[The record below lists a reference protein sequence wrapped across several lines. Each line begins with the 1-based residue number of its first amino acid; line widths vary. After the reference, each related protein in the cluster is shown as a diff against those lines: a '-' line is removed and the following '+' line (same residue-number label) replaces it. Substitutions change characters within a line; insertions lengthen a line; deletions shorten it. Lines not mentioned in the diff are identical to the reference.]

1 MLMKNA
7 FIHLT
12 NFSINRNNEEAK
24 ETAAFSGG
32 SKISLKAL
40 KDRLTKMNYSFN
52 KIWSQVHE
60 IIIKSL
66 LGCSISVPPFPA
78 AF

>member
-1 MLMKNA
+1 MK
-7 FIHLT
+7 T
-12 NFSINRNNEEAK
+12 
-24 ETAAFSGG
+24 
-32 SKISLKAL
+32 L
-40 KDRLTKMNYSFN
+40 KDKLTKMEYSFN

-66 LGCSISVPPFPA
+66 LGFSVSVPPFPA